1 IGPALERIGA
11 EIERI
16 FGNPNREGGRAEGR
30 KGGNQAE
37 ADTALPPDRPTAAE
51 SLLERRE
58 RLDREL
64 RRGLEQ
70 MGVVVTGADVA
81 RAVGA
86 AVGKRIE
93 WTA

>member
-1 IGPALERIGA
+1 M
-11 EIERI
+11 
-16 FGNPNREGGRAEGR
+16 
-30 KGGNQAE
+30 
-37 ADTALPPDRPTAAE
+37 
-51 SLLERRE
+51 LERRE

-93 WTA
+93 WTS